1 MPFQSEKQRRYLW
14 ANEPEIARDWT
25 DTYGS
30 GIAKALGG
38 RIGMADGMSPAEAQA
53 RGLGAQHHGSVTSGN
68 LHAGNV
74 GEGGGHGNVPGIGI
88 VKAPVPKKEGIL
100 NVKNIN
106 RAQKGLDAH
115 ALWNMFKTKSLNVN
129 PWAWAANYGLSRLAK
144 QKGKSGL
151 QTNFVED
158 EDEMTIEELRDY
170 FEGINREDFGLPQP
184 ASVDWEDYME
194 GKVATGPQSFLPGL
208 EPINTMNNPTW
219 NTNTQEFEYN
229 MGDTSRVG
237 DDISNL
243 LAAEQLTLPGMQNMS
258 SGYPWSVAGEGA
270 SPQSWI
276 RPAAEGG
283 RMGYSP
289 GGLASLW
296 QK

>member
-53 RGLGAQHHGSVTSGN
+53 RGLGAQHHGSVTSAN

-129 PWAWAANYGLSRLAK
+129 PWAWAANYGLDRLGSK
-144 QKGKSGL
+144 KGKSQL
-151 QTNFVED
+151 QTNFGED

-194 GKVATGPQSFLPGL
+194 GKVADQSGILGVDNNLMAGPIGNYAQQAVANQVLGQSYGVLDPFQQQQVNDA
-208 EPINTMNNPTW
+208 INTYGT
-219 NTNTQEFEYN
+219 
-229 MGDTSRVG
+229 TSLG
-237 DDISNL
+237 
-243 LAAEQLTLPGMQNMS
+243 TLKG
-258 SGYPWSVAGEGA
+258 
-270 SPQSWI
+270 
-276 RPAAEGG
+276 
-283 RMGYSP
+283 
-289 GGLASLW
+289 
-296 QK
+296 